1 VVPGYVKCPKCH
13 TALPRTKT
21 VSKNAGGTAMEAKAT
36 VPWIPIAVTVAVAGG
51 IILFFALRK
60 GSTAK
65 AEPPPGPAPTVPL
78 ANPTAPAPAPTNT
91 PLDLPSPTRNNQPAG
106 PSRNDVV
113 KDLQHGL
120 EQRRLWSTVS
130 VTGSNIEV
138 RGTSCADK
146 QMAPTIDA
154 IAAAAKAAGLTRLRC
169 VEQSGAVVF
178 TRDF

>member
-21 VSKNAGGTAMEAKAT
+21 VAKGAGGTAVPATAT
-36 VPWIPIAVTVAVAGG
+36 VPWVPIAITVAVAGG

-60 GSTAK
+60 GNSAK

-78 ANPTAPAPAPTNT
+78 GPTAPTPAPT
-91 PLDLPSPTRNNQPAG
+91 PLDVPSPTLTPQPTG
-106 PSRNDVV
+106 PSRNDVAR
-113 KDLQHGL
+113 DLRRGL
-120 EQRRLWSTVS
+120 EQRRLWSTVT
-130 VTGSNIEV
+130 VTGSNVEV
-138 RGTSCADK
+138 RGTSCTDK